1 MDWYQLVLFVHILGV
16 LGLFMALGVELASM
30 LGARRA
36 HTIEAVRVWSSARGP
51 LAIMFPVTSLLILC
65 AGLAMTLDVWGWG
78 HAWIDLSLA
87 LLILLS
93 VMGARV
99 NGTHAKRIAERA
111 AALGHGPIP
120 LDLKNALNDPIHWTA
135 VSSMVTL
142 ALGIV
147 FLMVE
152 KPGWLGSVV
161 TLVIG
166 LLVGV
171 ILAQVLVR
179 SGQTLV
185 STQDVQHAEE
195 QATELSTKA

>member
-1 MDWYQLVLFVHILGV
+1 MNWYQVVLFVHILGV
-16 LGLFMALGVELASM
+16 LGLFMALAVELASM

-111 AALGHGPIP
+111 AALG
-120 LDLKNALNDPIHWTA
+120 
-135 VSSMVTL
+135 